1 MCDIFFSLRESA
13 AKRFQ
18 GEFQSSF
25 SNFTL
30 DDFQEL
36 LFTVTGGSD

>member
-18 GEFQSSF
+18 GEFLSVVVFYVTDSF
-25 SNFTL
+25 
-30 DDFQEL
+30 
-36 LFTVTGGSD
+36 